1 MLLMVEILL
10 VHTPFREFSKTRF
23 NPINNGS
30 FEVEHPIGLC
40 YIAAVLEQHGFN
52 VRIFDME
59 VMKASSE
66 DFITVVR
73 KLKPRIV
80 GFSCTTVA
88 IEVGFVLAKKTK
100 ELDPTIQ
107 TIFGG
112 VHPSLF
118 PLEVIADPNV
128 NFVAVGEGEYTMLE
142 LAEYLFEH
150 KNIIEEI
157 KGLVYK
163 SNSTP
168 PRILQNPERPVEAD
182 LDKFPFPAKHL
193 ILGNVQRKYYSSA
206 AYENP
211 ISAIITTR
219 GCPFR
224 CSFCAKFF
232 KTARFRSPDK
242 VLEEIQLIVDKEK
255 IRDLEIRDYTFNLR
269 QKHNIDIC
277 KGIIKNQWDIH
288 WRALVRPE
296 LLNQELLQYYKKSNC
311 YMLSIGAESGSPR
324 ILKFLRK
331 GYGVDHI
338 ERAFQLADKYEIET
352 SAYFIIGIPGETSDD
367 IAQTVQ
373 LIQKTKPTYL
383 VLQIYQPIP
392 GNDLYDLLVKHK
404 LTPAEHPPYSL
415 FKGFDKPFL
424 NLPNL
429 PNKVLSRMRIYAI
442 LKYLINMDYL
452 AKLGKVVMKAPLR
465 FPRNVRTMIR
475 FLAA

>member
-1 MLLMVEILL
+1 MVEILL

-23 NPINNGS
+23 NMINNGS

-52 VRIFDME
+52 VRILDME
-59 VMKASSE
+59 VMKASTE
-66 DFITVVR
+66 DFLTVVR
-73 KLKPRIV
+73 KLKPKIV
-80 GFSCTTVA
+80 GFSCTTIA
-88 IEVGFVLAKKTK
+88 IEVGFGLARKTK
-100 ELDPTIQ
+100 EQDPTIL

-118 PLEVIADPNV
+118 PLEVIADPSV
-128 NFVAVGEGEYTMLE
+128 DFVAVGEGEYTMLE

-150 KNIIEEI
+150 NHSIEDI

-163 SNSTP
+163 KNDSTP
-168 PRILQNPERPVEAD
+168 PRICRNLERPVETD

-193 ILGNVQRKYYSSA
+193 ILGDVQRKYYSSA

-211 ISAIITTR
+211 ISAIITAR

-224 CSFCAKFF
+224 CTFCAKFF
-232 KTARFRSPDK
+232 KVARFRSPDN
-242 VLEEIQLIVDKEK
+242 VLEEIQMIVEKEK

-296 LLNQELLQYYKKSNC
+296 LLNAELLQYYKKSHC

-324 ILKFLRK
+324 ILKFLQK
-331 GYGVDHI
+331 GYSVEQI
-338 ERAFQLADKYEIET
+338 IRAFQLADKYEIET

-367 IAQTVQ
+367 IAKTVQ

-392 GNDLYDLLVKHK
+392 GNDMYDLLVKHN
-404 LTPAEHPPYSL
+404 LSPAEHTPYSL

-429 PNKVLSRMRIYAI
+429 PNNKLSRMRMNAI
-442 LKYLINMDYL
+442 LKYLVNFNYL
-452 AKLGKVVMKAPLR
+452 VKLGKVIIKKPLR
-465 FPRNVRTMIR
+465 FPNNIRTMIR
-475 FLAA
+475 FLVA